1 MLCFVLCRFSH
12 MLLLLLLLIY
22 FGIFQKRSSRF
33 LEVSGTRLKTGKTH
47 WNSLAFEFSLVVA
60 STAENIS
67 HLCDL
72 PKKDLVDSW
81 KSSRQVSY
89 FKKKSQNS
97 IEDIQYK
104 EFFFFEIILNHILL
118 LYIDSISLR
127 ENGSENKIFMLY
139 LGLPYSQFS
148 QISNGMPTRKRSSK
162 IQIWD
167 F

>member
-1 MLCFVLCRFSH
+1 M
-12 MLLLLLLLIY
+12 
-22 FGIFQKRSSRF
+22 
-33 LEVSGTRLKTGKTH
+33 
-47 WNSLAFEFSLVVA
+47 
-60 STAENIS
+60 
-67 HLCDL
+67 
-72 PKKDLVDSW
+72 
-81 KSSRQVSY
+81 
-89 FKKKSQNS
+89 
-97 IEDIQYK
+97 EDIQYK
-104 EFFFFEIILNHILL
+104 EFFFEIILNHILL